1 MGPPVARNARRDEP
15 PLPFPGGSSDSL
27 DSTSA
32 ATLLAHVSDFVAVV
46 DAQGDIRQVSGSVER
61 VLGHRADHLVGG
73 AVSKLFVADLDLV
86 TPEVL
91 DRVFLG
97 RGSHGPIPML
107 ALDADGRPRPV
118 EAMIENRLEW
128 DRDSRDAT
136 SGVVV
141 VTAVDLT
148 AKQMVDA
155 ALSEQ
160 REILEA
166 IARGTGVADTVERM
180 VERLCRWIPDAGA
193 IVMLCEPDGGWRTAA
208 QAGVPEP
215 LAALFDWCEPASP
228 LGSALA
234 RLPDRST
241 VVTMGEPSWFSI
253 RAACRATGVESFWA
267 RSFHGAGVDVP
278 AGVVL
283 VVRTDRRTPSAVEID
298 LLEQSAHLAAIAVER
313 QRAVSAL
320 EHVAVHDELTGLPN
334 RALVVDRLE
343 QELGRVAR
351 TGGGVGVLFVDLDRF
366 KHLND
371 TYGIAIG
378 DAVLCEVADR
388 LHGVLRAGD
397 TVGRVGGD
405 EFVMVCTDVDDPA
418 DVLALAQRVS
428 DTLRPPVAVGGADL
442 RVRVSIGVA
451 LADDSTERADDV
463 IRNADHAAHRAKERG
478 RDTIV
483 VFEEA
488 DHLRVLTRVEIEQ
501 ALHGAQERDEL
512 VLYYQ
517 PIIRLADRRQ
527 VGVEALLRW
536 ERPGSGL
543 VGPSEFISVAEDS
556 GLILPIG
563 SWVLEEAFR
572 SAAVWPEPVRGGRI
586 QVSVN
591 LSPRQL
597 SAPGLLDRITA
608 LFERTGVD
616 PRLICFEVTE
626 SALVGDEDI
635 AVATLQRLK
644 ALGAHVAIDDFG
656 TGHATL
662 DYLRRFDMADVL
674 KIDKSFV
681 AGLSNAGGQ
690 ERAIIGASVAMAH
703 SLGVEVVAEG
713 IETDEQLRAVFELG
727 CDRAQGFLLGSPDRF
742 VHAVAASADR

>member
-1 MGPPVARNARRDEP
+1 MARNVRRNEP
-15 PLPFPGGSSDSL
+15 PLPFSGGPGDSI
-27 DSTSA
+27 DANQA

-46 DAQGDIRQVSGSVER
+46 DAQGDIRHVSGSVER
-61 VLGHRADHLVGG
+61 ILGHRADQLIGG
-73 AVSKLFVADLDLV
+73 AVSQLFVADMDLV

-107 ALDADGRPRPV
+107 ALDADGRPRQV

-128 DRDSRDAT
+128 DDDGRDAT
-136 SGVVV
+136 AGVVV

-160 REILEA
+160 RELLEA
-166 IARGTGVADTVERM
+166 IARGSGVSDTVDRL
-180 VERLCRWIPDAGA
+180 VDRLCRWVPDAGA
-193 IVMLCEPDGGWRTAA
+193 MVLLTDPAGGWSCIGEL
-208 QAGVPEP
+208 GVPEP
-215 LAALFDWCEPASP
+215 LAALFDWAEGTSP
-228 LGSALA
+228 LGRALE
-234 RLPDRST
+234 RLPDRGT
-241 VVTMGEPSWFSI
+241 VVTMGEPSWFAI

-267 RSFHGAGVDVP
+267 RSFKGVGAEMP

-283 VVRTDRRTPSAVEID
+283 VVRTDRRQPSTVEID

-320 EHVAVHDELTGLPN
+320 EHAAVHDELTGLPN

-351 TGGGVGVLFVDLDRF
+351 SGGGVGVLFVDLDRF

-378 DAVLCEVADR
+378 DAVLCAVADR

-397 TVGRVGGD
+397 TVGRLGGD
-405 EFVMVCTDVDDPA
+405 EFVMVCTEVSGPA
-418 DVLALAQRVS
+418 DVMAVAQRLAE
-428 DTLRPPVAVGGADL
+428 TLREPVLVGGAEL

-451 LADDSTERADDV
+451 LSDESTTRADDL

-483 VFEEA
+483 LFEES
-488 DHLRVLTRVEIEQ
+488 DHLQVLTRVEIEQ
-501 ALHGAQERDEL
+501 ALHGAQDRDEL

-517 PIIRLADRRQ
+517 PIIRLSDRRQ

-536 ERPGSGL
+536 ERPGAGL
-543 VGPSEFISVAEDS
+543 VGPSDFISVAEDT

-572 SAAVWPEPVRGGRI
+572 SAAVWPEPARGGRI

-626 SALVGDEDI
+626 SALFGDEDI

-662 DYLRRFDMADVL
+662 DYLRRFDMADIL
-674 KIDKSFV
+674 KVDKSFV
-681 AGLSNAGGQ
+681 AGLDNDGGQ
-690 ERAIIGASVAMAH
+690 ERAIVGASVAMAH

-713 IETDEQLRAVFELG
+713 VETEEQLRAVFELG

-742 VHAVAASADR
+742 VHAVAASANR

>member
-1 MGPPVARNARRDEP
+1 MARSVRRNEP
-15 PLPFPGGSSDSL
+15 PLPFGAGSSDGIDGNPAS
-27 DSTSA
+27 
-32 ATLLAHVSDFVAVV
+32 TLLAHVTDFVAVV
-46 DAQGDIRQVSGSVER
+46 DAQGDIRQVSGSVVR
-61 VLGHRADHLVGG
+61 QLGHRVDQLVGG
-73 AVSKLFVADLDLV
+73 PVSRLFVADLEQV
-86 TPEVL
+86 SPEVL

-97 RGSHGPIPML
+97 RGSHGPLPML

-118 EAMIENRLEW
+118 EAMVENRLEW
-128 DRDSRDAT
+128 ASAGHDAT

-160 REILEA
+160 RELLEA
-166 IARGTGVADTVERM
+166 IARGADLGETLTRLVER
-180 VERLCRWIPDAGA
+180 VCRWIPDAGA
-193 IVMLCEPDGGWRTAA
+193 ALLLTEPEGGWRLAA
-208 QAGVPEP
+208 TAGVPEP
-215 LAALFDWCEPASP
+215 LGTLLAWSDAGSP
-228 LGSALA
+228 LGRALD
-234 RLPDRST
+234 RLPDR
-241 VVTMGEPSWFSI
+241 VTPVTLGEPSWFSI
-253 RAACRATGVESFWA
+253 RSACRSTGVESFWA
-267 RSFHGAGVDVP
+267 RAFRGVGAETP
-278 AGVVL
+278 AGTLL
-283 VVRTDRRTPSAVEID
+283 VVRNDRRQPLAVEND

-313 QRAVSAL
+313 QRAVNAL

-334 RALVVDRLE
+334 RTLVVDRLE
-343 QELGRVAR
+343 QELGRVTR
-351 TGGGVGVLFVDLDRF
+351 SGGGVGVLFVDLDRF
-366 KHLND
+366 KHFND
-371 TYGIAIG
+371 TYGHVVG
-378 DAVLCEVADR
+378 DSVLCTVADR

-397 TVGRVGGD
+397 TVGRLAGD
-405 EFVMVCTDVDDPA
+405 EFVMVCTDVDGPAAVSAVAQRVA
-418 DVLALAQRVS
+418 DVLGA
-428 DTLRPPVAVGGADL
+428 PVQVGGADL
-442 RVRVSIGVA
+442 RVRASIGVA
-451 LADDSTERADDV
+451 MADHGARAEDL

-501 ALHGAQERDEL
+501 ALHGAQEREEL

-543 VGPSEFISVAEDS
+543 VGPSDFITVAEES

-563 SWVLEEAFR
+563 AWVLEEAFR
-572 SAAVWPEPVRGGRI
+572 SAAVWPEPARGGRI

-626 SALVGDEDI
+626 SAIIGDEDI
-635 AVATLQRLK
+635 AVSTLQRLK
-644 ALGAHVAIDDFG
+644 SLGAHVAIDDFG

-681 AGLSNAGGQ
+681 SGLGGVGGQ
-690 ERAIIGASVAMAH
+690 DRAIIGASVAMAH

-713 IETDEQLRAVFELG
+713 VETEEQLRAVLELG

-742 VHAVAASADR
+742 VHAVAASAGA